1 LLAGLNAVRLVAGET
16 LVVPPRATAIGSLI
30 HYLVS
35 ADSKGFQPENI
46 NFGIMPAPEGASRRM
61 GKKEK
66 HLLQTRRALEAM
78 ATFRMQ
84 VEKEA
89 SRTAP

>member
-1 LLAGLNAVRLVAGET
+1 LTAGDA
-16 LVVPPRATAIGSLI
+16 LVVPPRTTAIGSLI

-35 ADSKGFQPENI
+35 ADSKSFQPENI
-46 NFGIMPAPEGASRRM
+46 NFGIMPSPEGVTRRI

-78 ATFRMQ
+78 AGFRAQ
-84 VEKEA
+84 LQRQP
-89 SRTAP
+89 SRAAG